1 MPLSKVLFLRRDKY
15 KAFMERC
22 VEGDTAESYIVQAR
36 WGRWEAAED
45 HKKNIYQAQA
55 EIKRGSNIAAPLLYL
70 DKAVEACDDET
81 ALNAR
86 SG

>member
-1 MPLSKVLFLRRDKY
+1 M
-15 KAFMERC
+15 AII
-22 VEGDTAESYIVQAR
+22 ESLGVFTHH
-36 WGRWEAAED
+36 D
-45 HKKNIYQAQA
+45 QAQA
-55 EIKRGSNIAAPLLYL
+55 EIKRGSNIAAPLVYL